1 MGEYFN
7 KEREERA
14 HSRNRSAVRTPV
26 LNQVEEEE
34 EKAGVKVTQQS
45 PLEGQQQELELE
57 LEKEEKE
64 EEEVPPLPPRKKS
77 SNNFSKKYARQTS
90 WRVGEVEAIEGL
102 VERAARHHKS
112 QSTLQRP
119 FTPSGGGGTTTT
131 KISLKGVPPLI
142 SPGTDSISLAFR
154 RALSSLFFHAS
165 SIKCE
170 RDSMS
175 CAFQLCW
182 FAPHF
187 FG

>member
-142 SPGTDSISLAFR
+142 SPGTDRSPNAVKYELKPIELRTGA
-154 RALSSLFFHAS
+154 AGA
-165 SIKCE
+165 
-170 RDSMS
+170 
-175 CAFQLCW
+175 
-182 FAPHF
+182 
-187 FG
+187 